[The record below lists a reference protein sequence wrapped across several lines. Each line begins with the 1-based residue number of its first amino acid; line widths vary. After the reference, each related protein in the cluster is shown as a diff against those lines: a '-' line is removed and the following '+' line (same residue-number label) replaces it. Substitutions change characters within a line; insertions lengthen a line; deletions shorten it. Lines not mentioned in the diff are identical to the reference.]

1 MMKTNIGIGK
11 SHSKIILIGEHS
23 VVYGYPAIALP
34 LKNIEVICQIS
45 PSKKLFH
52 FKRND
57 TLSTAIFSALDYL
70 KIKEPYI
77 SYNIVSSVPE
87 KRGMGSSAAVS
98 IAAIR
103 AVFDYYNES
112 IDDRT
117 LELLTNQAEIIAHV
131 NPSGLDA
138 KTCLSDEAIKFI
150 RNVGFSTLPINLN
163 AFLVIADTG
172 IQGHTREAV
181 QKVESLEEKALPH
194 LKQLGKLATTIEKAL
209 TTKNISKIGQA
220 MTAAHET
227 LKQLGVSA
235 KESDH
240 LVNVAMKN
248 GALGSKMTGGGLGG
262 CIIAICQTQKEAEK
276 ISLQL
281 EKEGAIKTW
290 IEAL

>member
-1 MMKTNIGIGK
+1 MMKKNIGIGK
-11 SHSKIILIGEHS
+11 SHGKIILIGEHS
-23 VVYGYPAIALP
+23 VVYGYPAISLP
-34 LKNIEVICQIS
+34 LKNIEVICKIS
-45 PSKKLFH
+45 PSESLFRFKK
-52 FKRND
+52 ND

-70 KIKEPYI
+70 KISKPRI

-103 AVFDYYNES
+103 AVFDYYNET
-112 IDDRT
+112 IDDTT

-138 KTCLSDEAIKFI
+138 KTCLNDKAIKFI
-150 RNVGFSTLPINLN
+150 RNVGFLNLPIDLN

-172 IQGHTREAV
+172 IQGHTREAIK
-181 QKVESLEEKALPH
+181 KVESLEEKAIPH
-194 LKQLGKLATTIEKAL
+194 LKRLGELANIIEESLK
-209 TTKNISKIGQA
+209 TKDVYNIGQA
-220 MTAAHET
+220 MTAAHKT
-227 LKQLGVSA
+227 LRQLGVSA

-240 LVNVAMKN
+240 LVNVAIKN

-262 CIIAICQTQKEAEK
+262 CIIAICQTQKEAEE
-276 ISLQL
+276 ISFQL